1 MKLAKDCRA
10 KVVPFSRKTTLDFGV
25 YVDGDTIIIK
35 DEEGKITEICRPVE
49 LKIPGA
55 HNLENALAACA
66 IAFFGGIPAEVIA
79 KVLREFNGVEHRL
92 ELCGTIDDIRFVND
106 SKRN

>member
-1 MKLAKDCRA
+1 M
-10 KVVPFSRKTTLDFGV
+10 
-25 YVDGDTIIIK
+25 
-35 DEEGKITEICRPVE
+35 E

-92 ELCGTIDDIRFVND
+92 ELCGTIDDIRMHP
-106 SKRN
+106 SRP

>member
-1 MKLAKDCRA
+1 M
-10 KVVPFSRKTTLDFGV
+10 
-25 YVDGDTIIIK
+25 
-35 DEEGKITEICRPVE
+35 RPVE

-79 KVLREFNGVEHRL
+79 KVLREFNVEPGAVWNHRRYTF
-92 ELCGTIDDIRFVND
+92 CQ
-106 SKRN
+106 